1 MKLVL
6 ASGNAFKLAEI
17 RQLLPESFDLV
28 SLKDLG
34 FEGEIAE
41 TEATFEGN
49 ALLKARFISKK
60 YGVNVIAD
68 DSGLEV
74 EALNGKPGV
83 YSARYS
89 GDGATPAGNNARLL
103 TEMAGKKNRRA
114 RFVAVLALILDGKE
128 HLFRGE
134 VTGIIAEDCLGTNG
148 FGYDPLF
155 IPDGYKHTFGELSS
169 DIKQQISHRSKAMK
183 QLQNFI
189 AGTLPDKGAGT

>member
-6 ASGNAFKLAEI
+6 ASGNASKLAEI

-60 YGVNVIAD
+60 YGVSALAD

-74 EALNGKPGV
+74 EALNERPGV

-89 GDGATPAGNNARLL
+89 GEKATALSNNALL
-103 TEMAGKKNRRA
+103 LSEMAGQQNRRA
-114 RFVAVLALILDGKE
+114 RFVAVLALVLEGKE

-134 VTGIIAEDCLGTNG
+134 VNGVIAESCMGTNG

-155 IPDGYKHTFGELSS
+155 IPDGYTHTFGELSS
-169 DIKQQISHRSKAMK
+169 EIKQQISHRSKAMK
-183 QLQNFI
+183 QLRDFL
-189 AGTLPDKGAGT
+189 AGPHP